1 MNEKQYIELKQQL
14 DNNVKLIISNMNEL
28 HNHEELI
35 NKNAEKIEKNTGA
48 LEILHTINNVKKRF
62 FVMWFLTFVTLIV
75 SVGFNIFFLIKLFL
89 LK

>member
-1 MNEKQYIELKQQL
+1 MSEKQYIELKQQL

-35 NKNAEKIEKNTGA
+35 NNNAKRIEKNTGA

-62 FVMWFLTFVTLIV
+62 FVMWFLTFVAFII
-75 SVGFNIFFLIKLFL
+75 SICFNIFLLFR
-89 LK
+89 

>member
-1 MNEKQYIELKQQL
+1 MNEQQYIELKQQL

>member
-1 MNEKQYIELKQQL
+1 MSEKQYIELKQQL

-35 NKNAEKIEKNTGA
+35 NKNAKRIEKNTGA

-62 FVMWFLTFVTLIV
+62 FVMWFLTFVAFIISIGL
-75 SVGFNIFFLIKLFL
+75 NIFLLFR
-89 LK
+89 

>member
-1 MNEKQYIELKQQL
+1 MNEQQYIELKQQL

-28 HNHEELI
+28 HNHEEMI
-35 NKNAEKIEKNTGA
+35 NKNAKRIEKNTGA

-62 FVMWFLTFVTLIV
+62 FIMWFLTFVTLIV

>member
-1 MNEKQYIELKQQL
+1 MNEQQYIELKQQL

-35 NKNAEKIEKNTGA
+35 NNNAKRIEKNTGA

-62 FVMWFLTFVTLIV
+62 FVMWVLTFVTLIV

>member
-1 MNEKQYIELKQQL
+1 MSEKQYIELKQQL

-35 NKNAEKIEKNTGA
+35 NNNAKRIEKNTGA

-62 FVMWFLTFVTLIV
+62 FVMWFLTFVAFIISIGL
-75 SVGFNIFFLIKLFL
+75 NIFLLFR
-89 LK
+89 

>member
-62 FVMWFLTFVTLIV
+62 FVMWFLTFVAFIISIGL
-75 SVGFNIFFLIKLFL
+75 NIFLLFR
-89 LK
+89 